1 MFRLKIKDS
10 SINTVKIK
18 LNSKDYV
25 QNLTLK
31 GCK

>member
-18 LNSKDYV
+18 LNNTDYV

>member
-18 LNSKDYV
+18 LNNKDYV